1 MTQSL
6 KSSEELIQTLKT
18 FENSETK
25 EVYVDEIIDY
35 LEAHGHKFDTGKEML
50 RFFKNTQDR
59 LLTHFRQSTQPIT
72 YKDELPNGR
81 TTRIVG
87 IRDRF

>member
-6 KSSEELIQTLKT
+6 KSKEELIQTLKT

-35 LEAHGHKFDTGKEML
+35 LEAHGHKFDTGREML
-50 RFFKNTQDR
+50 RFFKTTQDR
-59 LLTHFRQSTQPIT
+59 LLRHFQQSTQPIT
-72 YKDELPNGR
+72 YKTELPNGEMG
-81 TTRIVG
+81 RIVG